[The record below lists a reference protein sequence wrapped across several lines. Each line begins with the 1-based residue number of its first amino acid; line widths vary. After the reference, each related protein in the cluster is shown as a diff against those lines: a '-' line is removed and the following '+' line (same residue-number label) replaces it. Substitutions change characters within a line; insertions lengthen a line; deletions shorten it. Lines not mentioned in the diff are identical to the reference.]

1 MVEAPVR
8 LLAGVAIPAML
19 LGVVITAPLPM
30 AHNIFLHATRYRVGE
45 AVGRGLALDAAVA
58 GSPAQRAGLWT
69 LREGVSEAQN
79 AAGPSLKHDVTVPI
93 GALPGFVE
101 RTAAL
106 LERALPGVRLV
117 TYGHVGDG
125 NLHHNLTAP
134 VGADPAAFE
143 ARAGELSRIV
153 YDEVAAASG
162 SISAEH
168 GLGTANR
175 DAAASYKD
183 PVELA
188 LMRTVK
194 DALDPR
200 GLMNPGKVLAERPRP

>member
-1 MVEAPVR
+1 M
-8 LLAGVAIPAML
+8 
-19 LGVVITAPLPM
+19 
-30 AHNIFLHATRYRVGE
+30 
-45 AVGRGLALDAAVA
+45 A

-168 GLGTANR
+168 GLGTAKPGR
-175 DAAASYKD
+175 RRVVQGPRRAGPDAHRQGRPGPARADEPRQGPGRAAASLTG
-183 PVELA
+183 PAHGVSVSPSSP
-188 LMRTVK
+188 RSTCTVPPSTTSP
-194 DALDPR
+194 AISSRASGSPIAVWISR
-200 GLMNPGKVLAERPRP
+200 RSGRAPYAGS